1 METKKLNIS
10 LFSNS
15 PLSCTGYGVQT
26 RINYPR
32 IKALGYPLSISC
44 NYGLQGSRLIL
55 PDGTLMYPLCKHKY
69 GQDVIGAHAENSLA
83 NCIISLYD
91 IPVFEPKNMRG
102 ISWFPWT
109 PLDCEPMPE
118 IIHRTLVESRKPIM
132 MSKFG
137 KRMAEDK
144 GLSVFYVP
152 HSVETKVFKP
162 INRNESRARLG
173 FPKDKFIV
181 GMVAA
186 NKGIECRKSFFE
198 HITAYAAFHKK
209 HPDTLLYLHTDEG
222 AFGADIVNLVAFCKT
237 LGLKI
242 GYNCTVDEHGKM
254 KPICD
259 DIDVVF
265 PMQYMYLIG
274 MPDPYMVDVYNSLDV
289 MMLVSMGEGFG
300 IPLIEAQACGCPVI
314 TGDWTAMS
322 ELMFSGWKIPKS
334 DAIQTWD
341 INYMAFRWRV
351 KVEALLERL
360 FSAYEV
366 MNNRDYRDRARKGAM
381 EYDADKVCEKY
392 WKPVL
397 QDIEDLVCN
406 SRSQMEL
413 VTF

>member
-1 METKKLNIS
+1 MEQKKLNIS
-10 LFSNS
+10 WFSNS
-15 PLSCTGYGVQT
+15 PLSATGYGVQT

-32 IKALGYPLSISC
+32 IKALGYPLTISC
-44 NYGLQGSRLIL
+44 NYGLQGNRLIL

-69 GQDVIGAHAENSLA
+69 GQDVIGAHAENAGA

-91 IPVFEPKNMRG
+91 VPVFEPKNMRG

-109 PLDCEPMPE
+109 PLDCEPMPA
-118 IIHRTLVESRKPIM
+118 IIHQVLTESRKPIM

-162 INRNESRARLG
+162 INRDASRVRLG

-186 NKGIECRKSFFE
+186 NKGVECRKSFFE

-237 LGLKI
+237 LGLKV
-242 GYNCTVDEHGKM
+242 GYNCTVDEHGQM
-254 KPICD
+254 KPVCD
-259 DIDVVF
+259 DVDVVF
-265 PMQYMYLIG
+265 PMQYMYLVG
-274 MPDPYMVDVYNSLDV
+274 MPDAYMVDVYNALDV

-314 TGDWTAMS
+314 TGGWTAMD
-322 ELMFSGWKIPKS
+322 ELCFSGWKIPKEE
-334 DAIQTWD
+334 AIQTWD
-341 INYMAFRWRV
+341 INYMSFRWRV
-351 KVEALLERL
+351 KVEALVERL

-366 MNNRDYRDRARKGAM
+366 KNNQDYRDRARDGAM
-381 EYDADKVCEKY
+381 QYDADKVCSKF
-392 WKPVL
+392 WAPVL

-406 SRSQMEL
+406 SASKMEL